1 MEKINFEE
9 VRYYDEPMSAY
20 TLETVDAV
28 INALEEYKKKSDYVS
43 KLEEV
48 VLALESIAHSEHSEK
63 IAIQNESV
71 EGDYL
76 TWGELYHDINEQ
88 LKDKRWNLI

>member
-9 VRYYDEPMSAY
+9 LRYYDEPMSAY
-20 TLETVDAV
+20 SLETVNAI
-28 INALEEYKKKSDYVS
+28 INALEEYKKKSDYIS

-48 VLALESIAHSEHSEK
+48 VLALESIAHSEHGEK
-63 IAIQNESV
+63 IAIESESV

-76 TWGELYHDINEQ
+76 TWGELYHDINLL